1 MEDPQ
6 KQPRLV
12 HSPEDLCSLILRTIR
27 SRASRKS
34 RFHSILQTH
43 CLPSPTRSLH
53 ELFSSRITWRTCIE
67 PLPLSPTRSETVCE
81 PCGFL
86 PHLAAEGRRHST
98 RRSEEA
104 AGLRVAETSR
114 ETSVSC
120 RQDIISVSVVS
131 TRFQHHDLKRTDIL
145 RCRITC
151 TCNNVA
157 LAISKYVR
165 GLRDTSGA
173 SMPHSQH
180 SSSDPPLR

>member
-1 MEDPQ
+1 M
-6 KQPRLV
+6 QPYPPYHPFPCQSKV
-12 HSPEDLCSLILRTIR
+12 AIPFDSADSL
-27 SRASRKS
+27 
-34 RFHSILQTH
+34 
-43 CLPSPTRSLH
+43 SPTRSLH

-131 TRFQHHDLKRTDIL
+131 TRF
-145 RCRITC
+145 
-151 TCNNVA
+151 
-157 LAISKYVR
+157 
-165 GLRDTSGA
+165 
-173 SMPHSQH
+173 
-180 SSSDPPLR
+180 